1 MIAMIIP
8 VFKYAK
14 LSIVTQKQ
22 KKRHSDKPF
31 IQRYFIDIILLAIS
45 LYGLY
50 AYNGQKDVL
59 AQKVLEGRA
68 STAVIF
74 KSHCLSWVWPC
85 GAETD
90 TGNSMD
96 CLSIVAQPRPTPPP
110 VGAQNE
116 EQSGYITLPCDY
128 TGNRC
133 F

>member
-59 AQKVLEGRA
+59 AQKVLEGQGLDPLL
-68 STAVIF
+68 F
-74 KSHCLSWVWPC
+74 LSSSLFIMGAGLVAPRLIPAIVWIVY
-85 GAETD
+85 
-90 TGNSMD
+90 
-96 CLSIVAQPRPTPPP
+96 SIGKKAGSRSFTPPS
-110 VGAQNE
+110 VGAQTRTV
-116 EQSGYITLPCDY
+116 TL
-128 TGNRC
+128 GI
-133 F
+133 